1 MISREF
7 RLRSRGTKAHPFW
20 RASIVSVTFALA
32 WIFFAPAANAQT
44 PKANELVKINSAKV
58 DPPLRAGG
66 ASTLK
71 GSAEVIPGW
80 HINSDKPVSEGY
92 IPTRLEVKGPLSVT
106 AGAIKYPPARTMT
119 LECAPG
125 DTSAG

>member
-7 RLRSRGTKAHPFW
+7 RFSPRDTKARWLW
-20 RASIVSVTFALA
+20 RGSIVSLTFALA
-32 WIFFAPAANAQT
+32 WIFFAPAAYAQT

-71 GSAEVIPGW
+71 VSAEVIPGW
-80 HINSDKPVSEGY
+80 HINSDKPFSEDY
-92 IPTRLEVKGPLSVT
+92 IPTKLELKGPVSVT
-106 AGAIKYPPARTMT
+106 PGA
-119 LECAPG
+119 
-125 DTSAG
+125 

>member
-1 MISREF
+1 MISHEF

-71 GSAEVIPGW
+71 VSAEVIPGW
-80 HINSDKPVSEGY
+80 HINSDKPFSEDY
-92 IPTRLEVKGPLSVT
+92 IPTRLEVKGPLSGADDDARIRGRRQAVG
-106 AGAIKYPPARTMT
+106 AGWRYQV
-119 LECAPG
+119 
-125 DTSAG
+125 